1 MLIKKLELEN
11 FRQYIGSQTIE
22 FSIDREKNVTVL
34 IGVNTSGKTTLV
46 RAFEWVLYGTNEFD
60 DKNLLNKNVAENM
73 QVGETKAVKGVL
85 TIEHDSGTGEPIT
98 YVIERKQIYT
108 CTGTSVRA
116 NVSEAKLSYFQP
128 DGQTKTILNTDFY
141 TNVERILPRRLAGYF
156 FFGGERVGNIATKS
170 DIEESVQGLMGL
182 DVLKNAI
189 SHLKTVINKL
199 KKSLDFSGDSRAI
212 ESQNK
217 LNGALARK
225 QECENDLNIVTEQ
238 LEYYQS
244 EKEKYAALLRANE
257 ETAAAQKRR
266 EQLDNIIKSL
276 EDRISR
282 DKKDLVSAFSRNS
295 FAFFSLP
302 ILKKTVEML
311 NSSED
316 ETESVPEMTAASID
330 YILKRGVCICGTCI
344 SEGSAAE
351 KHLLCEKAKQPPES
365 IGSLVRRYREQAM
378 DYISSSDNYYEAI
391 ESRIATLRSDQRE
404 LGLRIDERASLD
416 ESLKGAKDVATLE
429 QQYQIAEQR
438 AKEFDKRR
446 ESLLET
452 IGSCKRDISN
462 YEKALETL
470 TKANQKNARISLNI
484 DYAQA
489 VLDWVSEAYYSREGI
504 VRGRLE
510 EKVNANF
517 AMMYHGS
524 RTVTID
530 DKYRVKY
537 IDVTTEESDGLK
549 AVKSFAF
556 VSGLVDLA
564 KEALNSDSSKEA
576 NTTPQY
582 YPLVMDAPFSNVDEI
597 HIRNIS
603 AILSRSAEQVI
614 IAVMQKDWEP
624 AAEIMAPLVG
634 NRQGEAFVLRRFGQG
649 ALPPAP
655 LPQGLQE
662 KSRWQSAC
670 LLQIY
675 RGR

>member
-22 FSIDREKNVTVL
+22 FSTDREKNVTVL

-73 QVGETKAVKGVL
+73 QVGETKAVKGAL
-85 TIEHDSGTGEPIT
+85 TIEHESETGETVT
-98 YVIERKQIYT
+98 YVIERKQVYT

-116 NVSEAKLSYFQP
+116 NVSEAKISYLQP
-128 DGQTKTILNTDFY
+128 DGQTKTKLDTDFY
-141 TNVERILPRRLAGYF
+141 MNVERILPRRLANYF

-182 DVLKNAI
+182 DVLKNAM

-212 ESQNK
+212 DTQNK

-225 QECENDLNIVTEQ
+225 QECENELNTVTEQ

-276 EDRISR
+276 EERIAR

-311 NSSED
+311 NNSED

-391 ESRIATLRSDQRE
+391 ESRIATLRADQRE

-429 QQYQIAEQR
+429 QQYQIAER
-438 AKEFDKRR
+438 RVREFDKRK

-452 IGSCKRDISN
+452 IGSCKRHFQLRKSARNSYKGKSEKCAYIS
-462 YEKALETL
+462 
-470 TKANQKNARISLNI
+470 
-484 DYAQA
+484 
-489 VLDWVSEAYYSREGI
+489 
-504 VRGRLE
+504 
-510 EKVNANF
+510 
-517 AMMYHGS
+517 
-524 RTVTID
+524 
-530 DKYRVKY
+530 
-537 IDVTTEESDGLK
+537 
-549 AVKSFAF
+549 
-556 VSGLVDLA
+556 
-564 KEALNSDSSKEA
+564 
-576 NTTPQY
+576 
-582 YPLVMDAPFSNVDEI
+582 
-597 HIRNIS
+597 
-603 AILSRSAEQVI
+603 
-614 IAVMQKDWEP
+614 
-624 AAEIMAPLVG
+624 
-634 NRQGEAFVLRRFGQG
+634 
-649 ALPPAP
+649 
-655 LPQGLQE
+655 
-662 KSRWQSAC
+662 
-670 LLQIY
+670 
-675 RGR
+675 

>member
-22 FSIDREKNVTVL
+22 FSTDKEKNVTVL

-60 DKNLLNKNVAENM
+60 DKNLLNKNIAENM
-73 QVGETKAVKGVL
+73 QVGETKAVKGAL
-85 TIEHDSGTGEPIT
+85 TIEHDSGAGEPIT

-116 NVSEAKLSYFQP
+116 NVSEAKISYFQP
-128 DGQTKTILNTDFY
+128 DGQTKTILNTDFN
-141 TNVERILPRRLAGYF
+141 TNIERILPRRLANYF

-182 DVLKNAI
+182 DVLKNAM
-189 SHLKTVINKL
+189 SHLRTVINKL
-199 KKSLDFSGDSRAI
+199 KKSLDFSGDCRAI
-212 ESQNK
+212 ETQNK
-217 LNGALARK
+217 LDGALARE
-225 QECENDLNIVTEQ
+225 QECKNELNTVTEQ
-238 LEYYQS
+238 LEYYQA

-266 EQLDNIIKSL
+266 EQLDTIIKAL
-276 EDRISR
+276 EERIAR

-295 FAFFSLP
+295 FAFFSHP

-311 NSSED
+311 NNSED

-391 ESRIATLRSDQRE
+391 ESKIATLRADQRE
-404 LGLRIDERASLD
+404 LGLRIDERTSLD
-416 ESLKGAKDVATLE
+416 ESLKGAKDVSTLE
-429 QQYQIAEQR
+429 QQYQTAER
-438 AKEFDKRR
+438 RVKEFDKRKA
-446 ESLLET
+446 SLLET

-470 TKANQKNARISLNI
+470 TKANQKNVRISLNI
-484 DYAQA
+484 DYAQT
-489 VLDWVSEAYYSREGI
+489 VFDWVSEAYYSRESI
-504 VRGRLE
+504 VRGKLE

-517 AMMYHGS
+517 GMMYHGS

-576 NTTPQY
+576 NTNPQY

-597 HIRNIS
+597 HIKNIS

-634 NRQGEAFVLRRFGQG
+634 RSYRI
-649 ALPPAP
+649 
-655 LPQGLQE
+655 E
-662 KSRWQSAC
+662 KDHDADGKE
-670 LLQIY
+670 IDTMTHIKEN
-675 RGR
+675 

>member
-11 FRQYIGSQTIE
+11 FRQYIGNQTIE
-22 FSIDREKNVTVL
+22 FSTDREKNVTVL

-73 QVGETKAVKGVL
+73 QVGETKAVKGAL
-85 TIEHDSGTGEPIT
+85 TIEHESETGETVT

-116 NVSEAKLSYFQP
+116 DVSEAKISYLQP
-128 DGQTKTILNTDFY
+128 DGQTKTKLDTDFY
-141 TNVERILPRRLAGYF
+141 MNVERILPRRLANYF

-182 DVLKNAI
+182 DVLKNAM

-212 ESQNK
+212 DTQNK

-225 QECENDLNIVTEQ
+225 QECENELNTVTEQ

-276 EDRISR
+276 EERIAR
-282 DKKDLVSAFSRNS
+282 DKKELVSAFSRNS

-311 NSSED
+311 NNSED

-391 ESRIATLRSDQRE
+391 ESRIATLRADQRE

-429 QQYQIAEQR
+429 QQYQIAER
-438 AKEFDKRR
+438 RVREFDKRK

-489 VLDWVSEAYYSREGI
+489 VFDWVSEAYYSREGI

-517 AMMYHGS
+517 GMMYHGS

-597 HIRNIS
+597 HIKNIS

-634 NRQGEAFVLRRFGQG
+634 KSYRI
-649 ALPPAP
+649 
-655 LPQGLQE
+655 E
-662 KSRWQSAC
+662 KDHDADGKE
-670 LLQIY
+670 IDTMTHIKEN
-675 RGR
+675 

>member
-1 MLIKKLELEN
+1 MLIKKLELKN
-11 FRQYIGSQTIE
+11 FRQYIGKQTIE
-22 FSIDREKNVTVL
+22 FSTDREKNVTVL

-60 DKNLLNKNVAENM
+60 DKNLLNKNIAENM
-73 QVGETKAVKGVL
+73 QVGETKAVKGSL
-85 TIEHDSGTGEPIT
+85 TIEHENESGETIT

-116 NVSEAKLSYFQP
+116 NVSEAKISYLQP
-128 DGQTKTILNTDFY
+128 DGQTKTKLETDFY
-141 TNVERILPRRLAGYF
+141 TNVERILPRRLANYF
-156 FFGGERVGNIATKS
+156 FFGGERVGNIASKS

-182 DVLKNAI
+182 DVLKNAM
-189 SHLKTVINKL
+189 SHLRTVINKL
-199 KKSLDFSGDSRAI
+199 KKFLDFSGDHKALDT
-212 ESQNK
+212 QNK

-225 QECENDLNIVTEQ
+225 LECENELNTVTEQ

-266 EQLDNIIKSL
+266 EQLDGIIRAL
-276 EDRISR
+276 EDRIVR

-302 ILKKTVEML
+302 ILKKAVEML

-365 IGSLVRRYREQAM
+365 IGSMVRRYREQAM
-378 DYISSSDNYYEAI
+378 DYISSSDNYYESI
-391 ESRIATLRSDQRE
+391 ESRIATLRADQRE
-404 LGLRIDERASLD
+404 LGLRIDERASLN
-416 ESLKGAKDVATLE
+416 ESLKSAKDVATLE
-429 QQYQIAEQR
+429 QQYQTAER
-438 AKEFDKRR
+438 RVKEFGKRK
-446 ESLLET
+446 EALLET

-489 VLDWVSEAYYSREGI
+489 VFDWVSEAYYSRESI

-517 AMMYHGS
+517 GMMYHGS
-524 RTVTID
+524 RTVIID

-564 KEALNSDSSKEA
+564 KEALSSDSSKEA
-576 NTTPQY
+576 DTTPQY

-597 HIRNIS
+597 HIKNIS
-603 AILSRSAEQVI
+603 KILSQSAEQVI

-634 NRQGEAFVLRRFGQG
+634 KAYRI
-649 ALPPAP
+649 
-655 LPQGLQE
+655 E
-662 KSRWQSAC
+662 KDHD
-670 LLQIY
+670 ID
-675 RGR
+675 GKEIDTMTHIKEN

>member
-11 FRQYIGSQTIE
+11 FRQYIGNQTVE
-22 FSIDREKNVTVL
+22 FSTDREKNVTVL

-73 QVGETKAVKGVL
+73 QVGETKAVKGAL
-85 TIEHDSGTGEPIT
+85 TIEHESETGETVT
-98 YVIERKQIYT
+98 YIIERKQIYT

-116 NVSEAKLSYFQP
+116 NVSEAKISYLQP
-128 DGQTKTILNTDFY
+128 DGQTKTKLDTDFY
-141 TNVERILPRRLAGYF
+141 MNVERILPRRLANYF

-182 DVLKNAI
+182 DVLKNAM

-212 ESQNK
+212 ETQNK

-225 QECENDLNIVTEQ
+225 QECENELNTLAEQ
-238 LEYYQS
+238 LEYYQA

-257 ETAAAQKRR
+257 ETAVAQKRR

-276 EDRISR
+276 EERIAR
-282 DKKDLVSAFSRNS
+282 DKKDLVSSFSRNS

-311 NSSED
+311 NNSED

-330 YILKRGVCICGTCI
+330 YILNRGVCICGTCI

-351 KHLLCEKAKQPPES
+351 KNLLAEKAKQPPES

-391 ESRIATLRSDQRE
+391 ESRIATLRADQRE

-429 QQYQIAEQR
+429 QEYQTAER
-438 AKEFDKRR
+438 RVREFDKRK
-446 ESLLET
+446 EALLET

-489 VLDWVSEAYYSREGI
+489 VFDWVSEAYYSREGI
-504 VRGRLE
+504 VRGSLE

-517 AMMYHGS
+517 GMMYHGS

-564 KEALNSDSSKEA
+564 KEALNSESSKEA

-597 HIRNIS
+597 HIKNIS

-624 AAEIMAPLVG
+624 AAEIMQPLVG
-634 NRQGEAFVLRRFGQG
+634 RAYRI
-649 ALPPAP
+649 
-655 LPQGLQE
+655 E
-662 KSRWQSAC
+662 KDHDADGKEIDTMTHIKES
-670 LLQIY
+670 
-675 RGR
+675 

>member
-22 FSIDREKNVTVL
+22 FSTDREKNVTVL

-73 QVGETKAVKGVL
+73 QVGETKAVKGAL

-116 NVSEAKLSYFQP
+116 NVSEAKISYFQP
-128 DGQTKTILNTDFY
+128 DGQTKTILNTDFN
-141 TNVERILPRRLAGYF
+141 TNIERILPRRLANYF

-182 DVLKNAI
+182 DVLKNAM
-189 SHLKTVINKL
+189 SHLRTVINKL

-212 ESQNK
+212 ETQNK
-217 LNGALARK
+217 LNGALARE
-225 QECENDLNIVTEQ
+225 QECKNELNTVTEQ
-238 LEYYQS
+238 LEYYQA

-266 EQLDNIIKSL
+266 EQLDTIIKSL
-276 EDRISR
+276 EERIAR

-311 NSSED
+311 NNSED
-316 ETESVPEMTAASID
+316 ETESVPEMTASSID

-391 ESRIATLRSDQRE
+391 ESRISTLRADQRE

-416 ESLKGAKDVATLE
+416 ESLKGAKDVSTLE
-429 QQYQIAEQR
+429 QQYQTAER
-438 AKEFDKRR
+438 RVKEFDKRKAA
-446 ESLLET
+446 LLET

-489 VLDWVSEAYYSREGI
+489 VFDWVSEAYYSRESI

-517 AMMYHGS
+517 GMMYHGS

-597 HIRNIS
+597 HIKNIS

-634 NRQGEAFVLRRFGQG
+634 RSYRI
-649 ALPPAP
+649 
-655 LPQGLQE
+655 E
-662 KSRWQSAC
+662 KDHDADGKE
-670 LLQIY
+670 IDTMTHIKEN
-675 RGR
+675 

>member
-73 QVGETKAVKGVL
+73 QVGETKAVKGAL

-141 TNVERILPRRLAGYF
+141 TNVERILPRRLASYF

-182 DVLKNAI
+182 DVLKNAM

-225 QECENDLNIVTEQ
+225 QECENELNTVTEQ

-257 ETAAAQKRR
+257 ETAATQKRR

-416 ESLKGAKDVATLE
+416 ESLKGAKDVTTLE

-438 AKEFDKRR
+438 VKEFGKRR

-597 HIRNIS
+597 HIKNIS

-634 NRQGEAFVLRRFGQG
+634 KSYRI
-649 ALPPAP
+649 
-655 LPQGLQE
+655 E
-662 KSRWQSAC
+662 KDHDADGKE
-670 LLQIY
+670 IDTMTHIKEN
-675 RGR
+675 

>member
-73 QVGETKAVKGVL
+73 QVGETKAVKGAL

-116 NVSEAKLSYFQP
+116 NVSGAKISYFQP
-128 DGQTKTILNTDFY
+128 DGQTKTILNTDFN
-141 TNVERILPRRLAGYF
+141 TNIERILPRRLANYF

-182 DVLKNAI
+182 DVLKNAM
-189 SHLKTVINKL
+189 SHLRTVINKL

-212 ESQNK
+212 ETQNK
-217 LNGALARK
+217 LNGALARE
-225 QECENDLNIVTEQ
+225 QECKNELNTVTEQ
-238 LEYYQS
+238 LEYYQA

-266 EQLDNIIKSL
+266 EQLDTIIKSL
-276 EDRISR
+276 EERIAR

-311 NSSED
+311 NNSED

-344 SEGSAAE
+344 SEGSIAE

-391 ESRIATLRSDQRE
+391 ESRIATLRADQRE

-416 ESLKGAKDVATLE
+416 ESLKGAKDVSALE
-429 QQYQIAEQR
+429 QQYQTAER
-438 AKEFDKRR
+438 RVKEFDKRKTF
-446 ESLLET
+446 LLET

-489 VLDWVSEAYYSREGI
+489 VFDWVSEAYYSRESI

-517 AMMYHGS
+517 GMMYHGS

-597 HIRNIS
+597 HIKNIS
-603 AILSRSAEQVI
+603 AILSHSAEQVI

-634 NRQGEAFVLRRFGQG
+634 RSYRI
-649 ALPPAP
+649 
-655 LPQGLQE
+655 E
-662 KSRWQSAC
+662 KDHDADGKE
-670 LLQIY
+670 IDTMTHIKEN
-675 RGR
+675 

>member
-11 FRQYIGSQTIE
+11 FRQYIGKQTIE
-22 FSIDREKNVTVL
+22 FSTDREKNVTVL

-60 DKNLLNKNVAENM
+60 DKVLLNKNVAENM
-73 QVGETKAVKGVL
+73 QVGETKAVKGEL
-85 TIEHDSGTGEPIT
+85 TIEHESETGETIT

-116 NVSEAKLSYFQP
+116 NISEAKISYLQP
-128 DGQTKTILNTDFY
+128 DGQTKTKLETDFY
-141 TNVERILPRRLAGYF
+141 MNVERILPRRLSNYF
-156 FFGGERVGNIATKS
+156 FFGGERVGNIATKD
-170 DIEESVQGLMGL
+170 DIKDSVQGLMGL
-182 DVLKNAI
+182 DVLNNAI
-189 SHLKTVINKL
+189 SHLRTVINKL
-199 KKSLDFSGDSRAI
+199 KKSLDFSGDSKAI
-212 ESQNK
+212 DTQNK
-217 LNGALARK
+217 LNGAIVRK
-225 QECENDLNIVTEQ
+225 QECENELNTVTEQ
-238 LEYYQS
+238 LEYYQA

-276 EDRISR
+276 EDRIAR

-330 YILKRGVCICGTCI
+330 YILKRGVCICGTCV

-391 ESRIATLRSDQRE
+391 ESRIATLRADQRE

-416 ESLKGAKDVATLE
+416 ESLKGAKDVSTLE
-429 QQYQIAEQR
+429 QQYQTAER
-438 AKEFDKRR
+438 RVKEFDKRKA
-446 ESLLET
+446 SLLET

-489 VLDWVSEAYYSREGI
+489 VFDWVSEAYYSRESI

-517 AMMYHGS
+517 GMMYHGS

-597 HIRNIS
+597 HIKNIS

-634 NRQGEAFVLRRFGQG
+634 RSYRI
-649 ALPPAP
+649 
-655 LPQGLQE
+655 E
-662 KSRWQSAC
+662 KDHDAEGKE
-670 LLQIY
+670 IDTMTHIKEN
-675 RGR
+675 

>member
-311 NSSED
+311 NSSKD

-576 NTTPQY
+576 NTNPQY

-597 HIRNIS
+597 HIKNIS

-634 NRQGEAFVLRRFGQG
+634 KSYRI
-649 ALPPAP
+649 
-655 LPQGLQE
+655 E
-662 KSRWQSAC
+662 KDHDADGKE
-670 LLQIY
+670 IDTMTHIKEN
-675 RGR
+675 